1 MIGSGVVIVV
11 AIVVGAVLVRR
22 RRSSGDTPG
31 ATDTST
37 TAPSASEAPM
47 TGLEAA
53 LAKATARDGRSIS
66 EHIDAETQH
75 VDELRVPDDTGPL
88 LRRALDHVEHH
99 GEPHGEQH
107 RDATAAPTTAD
118 DAD

>member
-31 ATDTST
+31 TTDTST

-75 VDELRVPDDTGPL
+75 VPDDTGPL